1 MPLTLPGPA
10 ATVIPLTARTVLGV
24 NQQTYQQLR
33 LTLGLGLRHQLLL
46 AVCDDLPLQMGLVD
60 QLETELSQAG
70 SGALQR
76 LVLDPQQGDLS
87 RQVVQRLRPWLR
99 QAQSVSPGPM
109 PSLQVLGMEQMTRQ
123 PALAQG
129 RFLASLP
136 RLRAVL
142 PHLQA
147 TLLIWLPR
155 PWLRSLQQAA
165 PDLWR
170 CCHGLF
176 EFAGEPTP
184 MGSTVPAAAKTV
196 RPSQQKPS
204 ASKPFVS
211 FPAQASR
218 EQSGG
223 QSGGQ
228 PSTANPAPAPEPAP
242 PSGLEPPVV
251 SEHLWQILT
260 EDLAKLD
267 GEQAE
272 PDPLAAAPDVN
283 LVPETPAAD
292 PDVDL
297 GPETPAPSPTADS
310 DLAGAEPPE
319 PESSPGL
326 KAAPIPPAPEPE
338 PPQAEAEAEAVLQ
351 QAQACRDRIFA
362 GGPTPAGLDEA
373 IQRYERAIAALP
385 TTDRRYL
392 DTLNDLAGFYWLRSQ
407 SASSEEAPNLMRR
420 SGLLYESAIASARP
434 DTPADTLARI
444 YSNLGAVWTAMANLD
459 NPDIHLDQAI
469 RAYHQALKYRPATS
483 HPLEYSSLQNS
494 LGSAYWSLSQITSK
508 PHLLHCALTAY
519 QEAQQYR
526 RPHQDPLGY
535 ALIQNNLGIACW
547 SLARHER
554 PVFLLQSAIA
564 AYQAALTYRTVTVDP
579 IAYAATQN
587 NLGTAHWELAA
598 QYHNPNQRQH
608 HWQQAT
614 AAYHS
619 ATQASQPLIQQQPSL
634 KLPFDLWAV
643 YHSLGVVHDHL
654 ALVPELDPALMQQ
667 HLSQALQAHIQAL
680 QGWQSADADAYSI
693 ALDAIVQNIRNHYQH
708 LGLAG
713 QQQALAQVPAHWLP
727 VLLPKL

>member
-1 MPLTLPGPA
+1 MPLMLSGPTA
-10 ATVIPLTARTVLGV
+10 TATTVIPLTARTVLGV

-46 AVCDDLPLQMGLVD
+46 AVCDDLPLQMELTD
-60 QLETELSQAG
+60 QLEIELGQGRAV
-70 SGALQR
+70 ALQR
-76 LVLDPQQGDLS
+76 LVLDPQQGDLN
-87 RQVVQRLRPWLR
+87 RQVVQWMRPWL
-99 QAQSVSPGPM
+99 QKSPAASPGPM
-109 PSLQVLGMEQMTRQ
+109 PSLQVLGIEQMTRQ

-142 PHLQA
+142 PHLQS

-184 MGSTVPAAAKTV
+184 MGSTLPVAGKAAS
-196 RPSQQKPS
+196 PSPPKPS
-204 ASKPFVS
+204 PSRSLASVPPEASQGQAGKNQ
-211 FPAQASR
+211 PA
-218 EQSGG
+218 
-223 QSGGQ
+223 
-228 PSTANPAPAPEPAP
+228 TANPAPESAPFP
-242 PSGLEPPVV
+242 GLDLPVV
-251 SEHLWQILT
+251 DEHLWQILT

-267 GEQAE
+267 AEQVE
-272 PDPLAAAPDVN
+272 PDPLAADADVN
-283 LVPETPAAD
+283 WVPEP
-292 PDVDL
+292 
-297 GPETPAPSPTADS
+297 PAPSPTADP
-310 DLAGAEPPE
+310 DLADAELPDLPE
-319 PESSPGL
+319 SESSPGL
-326 KAAPIPPAPEPE
+326 QAAPLPPVPELE
-338 PPQAEAEAEAVLQ
+338 PPQAAAAAETVLQ

-362 GGPTPAGLDEA
+362 SEPTPAGLDEA
-373 IQRYERAIAALP
+373 IQHYEAAIAALLI
-385 TTDRRYL
+385 TDHRYL

-407 SASSEEAPNLMRR
+407 SASSAEAPDLMRR
-420 SGLLYESAIASARP
+420 SGLLYESAIASARA

-494 LGSAYWSLSQITSK
+494 LGSAYWSLSQITSNT
-508 PHLLHCALTAY
+508 PNLLHCALTAY
-519 QEAQQYR
+519 QEAQRYR

-535 ALIQNNLGIACW
+535 ALIQNNIGIACW
-547 SLARHER
+547 SLARHEQ

-587 NLGTAHWELAA
+587 NLGTAHWELAT
-598 QYHNPNQRQH
+598 QHHDPSQRQH
-608 HWQQAT
+608 HWQQSA

-619 ATQASQPLIQQQPSL
+619 AAQATQPLIQQQPSL

-654 ALVPELDPALMQQ
+654 AMVPELDPDLMKQ
-667 HLSQALQAHIQAL
+667 HLSQALKAHIQAL

-693 ALDAIVQNIRNHYQH
+693 ALTSIVQNIRNHYQH